1 MANSYHKILIIFVIG
16 SMATIGLQSVIQI
29 VHAQE
34 GTEVIIRRVQIW
46 GLFYEMMVAAFIVG
60 AVVQGLMVYISW
72 HNRESNKRWKKTSS
86 NVGGRTH

>member
-16 SMATIGLQSVIQI
+16 SMATIGLESLIQI

-34 GTEVIIRRVQIW
+34 GGQTIIRRVQIW

-60 AVVQGLMVYISW
+60 AVVQGLNVYIIW
-72 HNRESNKRWKKTSS
+72 RFRESHKRFKTGK
-86 NVGGRTH
+86 NIGGSTH